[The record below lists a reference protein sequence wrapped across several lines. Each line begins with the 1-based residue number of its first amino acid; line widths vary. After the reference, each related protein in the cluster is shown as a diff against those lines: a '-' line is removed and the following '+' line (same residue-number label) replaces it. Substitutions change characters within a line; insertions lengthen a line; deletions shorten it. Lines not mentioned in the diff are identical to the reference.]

1 MEKVIKIKL
10 GLKDVYHVSWNPNNG
25 VVTTTEN
32 INQASVYKDTKFDT
46 EFAKSTIECI
56 RQSYRTFEIKLV
68 NKNK

>member
-1 MEKVIKIKL
+1 MEKVIIIKL
-10 GLKDVYHVSWNPNNG
+10 SFKQVYHVSYNPNNG

-32 INQASVYKDTKFDT
+32 INEASVYKNTKFDI

-56 RQSYRTFEIKLV
+56 RQTYRPFSIKLV

>member
-32 INQASVYKDTKFDT
+32 INEALVYKDTKFDR
-46 EFAKSTIECI
+46 EFAKSTIQII
-56 RQSYRTFEIKLV
+56 RQSYRTFEIKLT
-68 NKNK
+68 KK